1 MSHCSIVG
9 CNHSTRQHALG
20 AGILPQA
27 RSRDAPDL
35 FLAELFFGT
44 LFFGNPMG
52 TLEAVSEG
60 ALFG

>member
-9 CNHSTRQHALG
+9 CDHSTRQHALG

-27 RSRDAPDL
+27 RSRDAPAD
-35 FLAELFFGT
+35 LFFGT